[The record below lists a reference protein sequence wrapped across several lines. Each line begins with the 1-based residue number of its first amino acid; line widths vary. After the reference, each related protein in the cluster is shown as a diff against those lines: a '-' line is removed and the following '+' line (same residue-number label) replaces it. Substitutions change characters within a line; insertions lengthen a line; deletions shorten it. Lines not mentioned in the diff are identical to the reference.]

1 VDLQQNLFVKDKDFK
16 SSAIQQLLVKE
27 DELIVKF
34 VGNNKYYHYNYNSIT
49 NTKIL
54 EDISDLLAKEKSIGQ
69 YFNYMLKQTK
79 QIVIKD

>member
-1 VDLQQNLFVKDKDFK
+1 MDLQQNLFVKDKDFK

-34 VGNNKYYHYNYNSIT
+34 VGNKKYYHYNYNGIT

-69 YFNYMLKQTK
+69 YFNYMLKSTK

>member
-1 VDLQQNLFVKDKDFK
+1 VDLQQHLFERDKDFK

-27 DELIVKF
+27 DEMIVRF
-34 VGNNKYYHYNYNSIT
+34 VGNDKYYHYNYNSIT

-54 EDISDLLAKEKSIGQ
+54 EDITDILDKEQSIGQ

>member
-1 VDLQQNLFVKDKDFK
+1 MDLQQNLFVKDKDFK

-27 DELIVKF
+27 DEMIVRF
-34 VGNNKYYHYNYNSIT
+34 VGNEKYYHYNYNGIT

-69 YFNYMLKQTK
+69 YFNYMLKSTK